1 MGLLSKLFK
10 NSNDEFNQE
19 EYDRYNNSKIE
30 EFAKNMIYLLLKE
43 LMLSLYKKL

>member
-10 NSNDEFNQE
+10 NSNDEFNKE

-30 EFAKNMIYLLLKE
+30 EFE
-43 LMLSLYKKL
+43 KKI